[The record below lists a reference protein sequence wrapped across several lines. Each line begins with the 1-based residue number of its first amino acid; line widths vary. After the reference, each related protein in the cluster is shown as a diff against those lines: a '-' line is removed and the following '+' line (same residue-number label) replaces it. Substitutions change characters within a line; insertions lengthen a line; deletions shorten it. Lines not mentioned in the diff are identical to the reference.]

1 MKVVVIG
8 GGPAGMAAASRVRRL
23 QPESEITVVERTRFV
38 SFALCGTP
46 YYVGDVV
53 KSLDDLMY
61 YPPKYFVEKRR
72 INLMLNSVAE
82 SISIEDK
89 KVFVRS
95 GDEVKELEWDKLIV
109 ATGARATVPPIPG
122 VDLEGVFTLHHLD
135 EAHELK
141 EALKKA
147 KDVLIVGA
155 GLVGMELAENVKRL
169 GKEVK
174 VVEMFDHVLPKS
186 LDSDI
191 AEKLE
196 LPVEV
201 YTGVKIEEIRRSN
214 GRLAALAGDER
225 FEADLIIMAT
235 GIRPNTELLREIGQV
250 GETGALKVDERM
262 RLPGRSDVYAA
273 GDAVETRNLVTGR
286 PDWFPFAQ
294 VANKMGLVAG
304 ANAAGYEI
312 AFPGAVGTWTTEVF
326 GVEIAGTGL
335 TESRARELGYE
346 VVSSLIEAGDRA
358 HYIPGRSKIIVK
370 MVAEKGGRVLGVQA
384 IGKGALHRVNVAASL
399 IARGADPH
407 EFIFTDMGY
416 APPLAPVWDPLIIA
430 ARRLSPI
437 L

>member
-82 SISIEDK
+82 SISLSERN
-89 KVFVRS
+89 VVVRS

-122 VDLEGVFTLHHLD
+122 ADSGGVFTLHHLD

-141 EALKKA
+141 EALKRA
-147 KDVLIVGA
+147 KKVLIVGA
-155 GLVGMELAENVKRL
+155 GLVGMELAENVQRL

-186 LDSDI
+186 LDPDV
-191 AEKLE
+191 AAKLN

-201 YTGVKIEEIRRSN
+201 ITGVRIEEIRGSN
-214 GRLAALAGDER
+214 GKLVATAGDSR

-235 GIRPNTELLREIGQV
+235 GIRPNTELLKEIGQV

-262 RLPGRSDVYAA
+262 RLPGHNDVYAA
-273 GDAVETRNLVTGR
+273 GDAVETINLVTGK

-304 ANAAGYEI
+304 ANAAGYEVT
-312 AFPGAVGTWTTEVF
+312 FPGAVGTWTTEIF

-335 TESRARELGYE
+335 TESRAKQLGYE

-358 HYIPGRSKIIVK
+358 HYIPGRSKIVIK

-384 IGKGALHRVNVAASL
+384 VGKGALHRVNVAASL
-399 IARGADPH
+399 IARGANPH
-407 EFIFTDMGY
+407 DFIFTDMGY

-430 ARRLSPI
+430 ARRLSPV

>member
-23 QPESEITVVERTRFV
+23 QPESEVTVVERTRFV

-82 SISIEDK
+82 SVSLDER
-89 KVFVRS
+89 KVVVRS
-95 GDEVKELEWDKLIV
+95 GGEVKELEWDKLIV

-122 VDLEGVFTLHHLD
+122 VDSEGVFTLHHLD

-141 EALKKA
+141 EALKRA
-147 KDVLIVGA
+147 KEVLIVGA
-155 GLVGMELAENVKRL
+155 GLVGMELAENVQRL
-169 GKEVK
+169 GKDVR
-174 VVEMFDHVLPKS
+174 VVEMFDHVLPKL
-186 LDSDI
+186 LDPDV
-191 AEKLE
+191 AAKLN
-196 LPVEV
+196 LPVKV
-201 YTGVKIEEIRRSN
+201 STGVRIEEIRRSN
-214 GRLAALAGDER
+214 GRLAATAGESR

-235 GIRPNTELLREIGQV
+235 GIRPNTELLKEIGQV

-262 RLPGRSDVYAA
+262 RLPGHNDVYAA
-273 GDAVETRNLVTGR
+273 GDAVETVNLVTGK

-304 ANAAGYEI
+304 ANAAGYEVT
-312 AFPGAVGTWTTEVF
+312 FPGAVGTWTTQIF
-326 GVEIAGTGL
+326 GVEVAGTGL
-335 TESRARELGYE
+335 TESRAKQLGYE

-358 HYIPGRSKIIVK
+358 HYIPGRSKIVIK
-370 MVAEKGGRVLGVQA
+370 MVAEKGGKVLGVQA
-384 IGKGALHRVNVAASL
+384 VGRGALHRVNVAASL

-407 EFIFTDMGY
+407 DFIFTDMGY

-430 ARRLSPI
+430 ARRLSPV